1 MIERQ
6 EREEA
11 ELMMLC
17 EKEIII
23 KAEGGDWILNMLT
36 GHKEV
41 RDDTLSDQHSLLLTT
56 LIPNIKYQEV
66 TNNHT
71 TVQHSTVT
79 TPSYCRM
86 SGKSDLSSL
95 TGVGK
100 E

>member
-6 EREEA
+6 ERESGRMVEGQ
-11 ELMMLC
+11 MMLC

-23 KAEGGDWILNMLT
+23 KAGGGYWILNMLT

-66 TNNHT
+66 TNNDT
-71 TVQHSTVT
+71 TVQHSTA
-79 TPSYCRM
+79 
-86 SGKSDLSSL
+86 
-95 TGVGK
+95 
-100 E
+100 